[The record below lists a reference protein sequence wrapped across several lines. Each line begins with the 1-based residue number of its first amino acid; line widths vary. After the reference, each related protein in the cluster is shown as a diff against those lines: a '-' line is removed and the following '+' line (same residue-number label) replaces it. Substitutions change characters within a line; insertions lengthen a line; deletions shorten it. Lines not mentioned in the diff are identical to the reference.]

1 MPTKKR
7 PCTCGLEALLSHP
20 VANPLAPDAKQ
31 SLSQSPYRR
40 LTMSFFSWLE
50 GLFKKVNP
58 QHIAGA
64 LAASKQTID
73 AVGAIEKWTWLPK
86 FDTDVTTAVTM
97 LDTWQQGTSTVEI
110 TEALTDA
117 IGLVNSDP
125 SISDKDKA
133 IIAVFVGVAESG
145 LALLG

>member
-1 MPTKKR
+1 
-7 PCTCGLEALLSHP
+7 
-20 VANPLAPDAKQ
+20 
-31 SLSQSPYRR
+31 
-40 LTMSFFSWLE
+40 MSFFSWLE

-110 TEALTDA
+110 TEALIDA

-145 LALLG
+145 LAWVGWL

>member
-1 MPTKKR
+1 
-7 PCTCGLEALLSHP
+7 
-20 VANPLAPDAKQ
+20 
-31 SLSQSPYRR
+31 
-40 LTMSFFSWLE
+40 MSFFSWLE

-86 FDTDVTTAVTM
+86 FDTDVTDAISI
-97 LDTWQQGTSTVEI
+97 LDTWKKGDSTVEI

-117 IGLVNSDP
+117 VGLVNSDP
-125 SISDKDKA
+125 TISDKDKA
-133 IIAVFVGVAESG
+133 IMAVFVGVAESA